1 MDNCGSSLSSVY
13 LLRSVLLLLTIKW
26 PLIVGGDTL
35 ELNRRGIISNVNF
48 GAFMTPIN
56 RIINSGSTWTH
67 TYQIEGLTE
76 YPIPPELRKNTTL
89 TYEACLGI
97 ARSIIYMTFDE
108 DSVKNYT
115 KDQAIKFETDQCSKS
130 VKMSKVF
137 NNQKS
142 LIIGSIDCNIQNI
155 QDFLKGKVEVR
166 HFKCAPFSLIG
177 RIGEKLFG
185 LGRKISI
192 DLAHRN
198 HTELICQVNNSFGI
212 IAGQFSKLW
221 SVTRIQ
227 NDALR
232 KTIGRIDNQEKQI
245 QNLTESMRKSQKAID
260 ILQQYQASHISMLY
274 TLQTY
279 QTALQKRLLKITM
292 TILNTLQLIN
302 TQTGKI
308 VNGLQQLTRGELSAD
323 LIPPR
328 KL

>member
-13 LLRSVLLLLTIKW
+13 LLRSVLLLLIVNW

-48 GAFMTPIN
+48 GAFMTPID
-56 RIINSGSTWTH
+56 RIINSGSTWMH

-76 YPIPPELRKNTTL
+76 NPIPPKLRKNTTL

-97 ARSIIYMTFDE
+97 ARSIIYMTFNE

-115 KDQAIKFETDQCSKS
+115 KDQAIKFETDQCSES
-130 VKMSKVF
+130 LKMSKVF

-142 LIIGSIDCNIQNI
+142 LIIGSIDHNIQNI

-166 HFKCAPFSLIG
+166 HFKYAPFSFIG

-185 LGRKISI
+185 LGRKKSI

-198 HTELICQVNNSFGI
+198 HIELICQVNNSFGKI
-212 IAGQFSKLW
+212 TGQFSKLW
-221 SVTRIQ
+221 SITRIQ

-260 ILQQYQASHISMLY
+260 ILQ
-274 TLQTY
+274 
-279 QTALQKRLLKITM
+279 
-292 TILNTLQLIN
+292 
-302 TQTGKI
+302 
-308 VNGLQQLTRGELSAD
+308 
-323 LIPPR
+323 
-328 KL
+328 